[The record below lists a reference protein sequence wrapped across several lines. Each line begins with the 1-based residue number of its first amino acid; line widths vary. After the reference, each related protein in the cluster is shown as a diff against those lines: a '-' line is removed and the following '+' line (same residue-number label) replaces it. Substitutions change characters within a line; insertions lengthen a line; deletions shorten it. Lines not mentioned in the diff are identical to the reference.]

1 MKKILVCLMALLS
14 ITLAAQDN
22 IQYVA
27 AKAGLNIR
35 ETPDINAK
43 VLDKIPYAAKI
54 SLPDT
59 TQEAKKIVTE
69 GMTGYWKK
77 ITYNNKTGYII
88 DSYLLPFAP
97 PKAGLKTLKDYLAQ
111 LADPF
116 GSELVTKGG
125 NEEVGYEL
133 HKRLYKNGA
142 EFHEFKGY
150 EYGSVTYFLPGLTMQ
165 QGFLLL
171 RMIPEFADAVSEKDL
186 FPTSSKTFKRGD
198 TEYRVTIE
206 KEMIT
211 DVPWVKRISIEF
223 EPAALYSFEMYQ
235 IDNQLVIFYSSGV

>member
-1 MKKILVCLMALLS
+1 MKKIFVFAAILLS
-14 ITLAAQDN
+14 LIVAAQDN

-35 ETPDINAK
+35 EKPDINAK

-54 SLPDT
+54 SLP
-59 TQEAKKIVTE
+59 ESGEESKKVITE

-88 DSYLLPFAP
+88 DTYLFPFAP
-97 PKAGLKTLKDYLAQ
+97 PKAGTKTIKEYLSQ

-116 GSELVTKGG
+116 GSELINKGG

-133 HKRLYKNGA
+133 RKQLYKNGG
-142 EFHEFKGY
+142 ESHVFQGY
-150 EYGSVTYFLPGLTMQ
+150 EYGSVTYFIPDLTTQ

-171 RMIPEFADAVSEKDL
+171 RMIPEFAEVIGEKDV
-186 FPTSSKTFKRGD
+186 FPTNSKTFKKG
-198 TEYRVTIE
+198 ENEFNVKIE
-206 KEMIT
+206 KEMINN
-211 DVPWVKRISIEF
+211 VPWIKRMTIEF
-223 EPAALYSFEMYQ
+223 ESGAVYSFEMYQ
-235 IDNQLVIFYSSGV
+235 IDNQLVIFYGSGV